1 MGKIEN
7 TIKDLL
13 IDSFDP
19 SILSIINES
28 YMHNVPEWSES
39 HFKVVLVSYNFKNIK
54 NVERHQAVYKS
65 LKNVMESIHALS
77 IYTFDESEYKE
88 NPQSIDSPNCAN
100 KNKWELILKI

>member
-7 TIKDLL
+7 TIKDIL
-13 IDSFDP
+13 IESFDP
-19 SILSIINES
+19 SVLSVINES
-28 YMHNVPEWSES
+28 KMHNVPEGSES
-39 HFKVVLVSYNFKNIK
+39 HFKVVLVSNNFKNIK

-77 IYTFDESEYKE
+77 IYTFDENEYKE

-100 KNKWELILKI
+100 KK